1 MRVWQDQFLRSAV
14 TFQQALFQRVSMAS
28 NRSQTPWNQNTTI
41 YAGGRGEGESVSKE
55 KVLKFS
61 RCPMTLER
69 SKVMLSTRALREK
82 PLHVPRGAAHCCRR
96 EPHVAVKTG
105 APNLLYLMSNKRAAV
120 GGLILTP

>member
-1 MRVWQDQFLRSAV
+1 MRVWQDRFLQSAV

-69 SKVMLSTRALREK
+69 SKVIAVDARPPGETPARSTRGC
-82 PLHVPRGAAHCCRR
+82 PLLPLGAACGCQDRST
-96 EPHVAVKTG
+96 EFIIFNVQ
-105 APNLLYLMSNKRAAV
+105 
-120 GGLILTP
+120 